1 MIQMRKTQSIFESHY
16 AGQEKP
22 FSEII
27 ADVINDICEAR
38 KFVKEPCV
46 STFSCPIE
54 TILQIQLS
62 DISIYDRAC
71 LHDVILERFV
81 DEEGLTEI
89 MVTEKINKLVS
100 SEDDAKYI
108 IQDIQMRFRPDTDTP
123 LDIFISFFDFPLIQI
138 K

>member
-27 ADVINDICEAR
+27 ADIINDICEAR

-62 DISIYDRAC
+62 DISVYDRAC
-71 LHDVILERFV
+71 LHDIILERF
-81 DEEGLTEI
+81 EEDGLTEI
-89 MVTEKINKLVS
+89 KVTEKINKQAH
-100 SEDDAKYI
+100 EDDTPQYI
-108 IQDIQMRFRPDTDTP
+108 IQEIQLHFHQDAYAP
-123 LDIFISFFDFPLIQI
+123 LDVFISFFDFPLI
-138 K
+138 KP

>member
-27 ADVINDICEAR
+27 ADVINDISEAR
-38 KFVKEPCV
+38 KFIQEPCV
-46 STFSCPIE
+46 SIFSCPIE

-62 DISIYDRAC
+62 DISVYDRAC
-71 LHDVILERFV
+71 LHDVILERFE
-81 DEEGLTEI
+81 EEGLTEI
-89 MVTEKINKLVS
+89 KATEKINKLMS
-100 SEDDAKYI
+100 SEDDARYI
-108 IQDIQMRFRPDTDTP
+108 IKDIQMRFRVDTDTP

>member
-62 DISIYDRAC
+62 DISVYDRAC
-71 LHDVILERFV
+71 LHDVILERFE
-81 DEEGLTEI
+81 EEGLAEI
-89 MVTEKINKLVS
+89 KVTEKINKLIPP
-100 SEDDAKYI
+100 ENDARYV

>member
-16 AGQEKP
+16 DGHEKP
-22 FSEII
+22 ISEII

-62 DISIYDRAC
+62 DISVYDRAC
-71 LHDVILERFV
+71 LHDIILERFE
-81 DEEGLTEI
+81 EEGLAEI
-89 MVTEKINKLVS
+89 KVTEKINKLIPP
-100 SEDDAKYI
+100 EDDARYV
-108 IQDIQMRFRPDTDTP
+108 IQDIQMRFRVDTDTP
-123 LDIFISFFDFPLIQI
+123 LEIFISFFDFPLVQI
-138 K
+138 R

>member
-71 LHDVILERFV
+71 LYDVILERFV
-81 DEEGLTEI
+81 DEEGLIEI
-89 MVTEKINKLVS
+89 KVTEKINKLVS
-100 SEDDAKYI
+100 SEDDTNI

-123 LDIFISFFDFPLIQI
+123 LDVFISFFDFPLI
-138 K
+138 KP